1 MSIPNFNLRPLSHRQ
16 IFDKDDFRICGHLAL
31 VDKAGVTKEPRA
43 SGMMA
48 QSKVFTHKKAQL
60 SGRA

>member
-1 MSIPNFNLRPLSHRQ
+1 LVRAGPCRAICASLRGCP
-16 IFDKDDFRICGHLAL
+16 DFRICGHLAL